1 MASMVLVDMPVS
13 MTLVV
18 LVTLGLPLLCP
29 RLMLGLEVWEVA
41 PSLEQP
47 IPLPLASLPKD
58 SSLLVLTPTILI
70 IAEVGKEALRPS
82 HF

>member
-13 MTLVV
+13 MTL
-18 LVTLGLPLLCP
+18 GLPPLCP
-29 RLMLGLEVWEVA
+29 RLTPGLEVWEVA
-41 PSLEQP
+41 PSLERP